1 MSLFDKQIEPILLYG
16 CPLWGMPSSNCT
28 IKIRGGDIKDGR
40 LRETLQSLFASL
52 GSDGLDIISCRF
64 HKKEEVAFVTSGNIL
79 DKITLFSQ
87 YYKSPTTITM
97 EEVEKHADPI
107 TERFYSTSCKY
118 ALGIS
123 KYSSTTLA
131 PGELGR
137 FPLQHRIILLTL
149 MYWLRLEQGTKNPL
163 LNIAYLTMKKENHQW
178 RRDIEYFLWKIGYG
192 NIWLS
197 PEKLSKDRLKLSLK
211 RRLQDLHIQSFQN
224 FLKEDENLRKCT
236 IVNICTKETYSTSD
250 YLSHINSP
258 RIRSIFTK
266 LRTDSNC
273 CKDSSCRR
281 YRGKKSYTDLCPHY
295 NVTQDVQH
303 IILAC
308 DHPAVKAKRENF
320 LARYAK
326 YVKSFDVD
334 TSRNKL
340 RELLNLD
347 PSCAD

>member
-1 MSLFDKQIEPILLYG
+1 MSYKGKIRTTLAPVLSILNSYKYLGFMISSDGSIRKMIEERVTKAKRALFVLRQALSTSQNVSVNLYMSLFDKQIEPILLYG
-16 CPLWGMPSSNCT
+16 YPLWGMPSSNCT

-40 LRETLQSLFASL
+40 LQETLQSLFASL

-64 HKKEEVAFVTSGNIL
+64 HKKEEVAFVTLGNIL

-131 PGELGR
+131 LGEIGR

-197 PEKLSKDRLKLSLK
+197 PEKLSKDRLKLSLQ
-211 RRLQDLHIQSFQN
+211 RRLQDLHISVPYAFNHRQSYISWYVYIQ
-224 FLKEDENLRKCT
+224 R
-236 IVNICTKETYSTSD
+236 
-250 YLSHINSP
+250 
-258 RIRSIFTK
+258 
-266 LRTDSNC
+266 
-273 CKDSSCRR
+273 
-281 YRGKKSYTDLCPHY
+281 
-295 NVTQDVQH
+295 
-303 IILAC
+303 C
-308 DHPAVKAKRENF
+308 DQV
-320 LARYAK
+320 
-326 YVKSFDVD
+326 
-334 TSRNKL
+334 
-340 RELLNLD
+340 
-347 PSCAD
+347 